1 MSTIPLKQPESLEVR
16 QHNAITTARYDYTA
30 CQLDLL
36 FFLLSKLRKEDK
48 PNQEYQIHMK
58 EVVAM
63 TGREWH
69 YKQLREATET
79 MGSRMFEVE
88 NDSSYV
94 QLWMFQKVEYVKGEG
109 FLRIRLSEDIRPY
122 LFELKSNFTSYQ
134 LFSALKV
141 SSKYA
146 KRIYQLVSQWK
157 DIGETKTYD
166 LDDFKH
172 MLLIKDPKGKEPEQ
186 FQRISD
192 LKSKVL
198 DIAVRQINENT
209 DLHIGY
215 TLVKE
220 GRSFQSVRFYVTKQ
234 KPKQLPIPFD
244 ATPEEAKTLT
254 ARRHL
259 ADLGIKDPKLINQI
273 IGNEKLVDEL
283 FKFMYRL
290 KTDKIKVDKNPAG
303 LLLTV
308 LGLKSSSKTT

>member
-1 MSTIPLKQPESLEVR
+1 MDISESLEVR

-36 FFLLSKLRKEDK
+36 FFLLSKLRREDK
-48 PNQEYQIHMK
+48 PNQEYQIHMN

-69 YKQLREATET
+69 YKQLREATES

-88 NDSSYV
+88 TDQSYT
-94 QLWMFQKVEYVKGEG
+94 QLWMFQKVEYVKGQG
-109 FLRIRLSEDIRPY
+109 YLRIRLSEDIRPY
-122 LFELKSNFTSYQ
+122 LFELKNNFTSYQ
-134 LFSALKV
+134 LFSALKI

-146 KRIYQLVSQWK
+146 KRIYQLASQWK
-157 DIGETKTYD
+157 DIGETKTYE
-166 LDDFKH
+166 LDELKL
-172 MLLIKDPKGKEPEQ
+172 MLKLKDPKGKVPEQ

-192 LKSKVL
+192 LKAKVL

-209 DLHIGY
+209 ELKIGY
-215 TLVKE
+215 TLLKQ
-220 GRSFQSVRFYVTKQ
+220 GRSFHAVRFYVTRQ
-234 KPKQLPIPFD
+234 EPKQLPIPFEESPD
-244 ATPEEAKTLT
+244 AAKLLI

-259 ADLGIKDPKLINQI
+259 ESLGIKDPKLVSQI
-273 IGNEKLVDEL
+273 IGDPALVDEL

-308 LGLKSSSKTT
+308 LGLKTPAKSK

>member
-1 MSTIPLKQPESLEVR
+1 M
-16 QHNAITTARYDYTA
+16 N
-30 CQLDLL
+30 
-36 FFLLSKLRKEDK
+36 
-48 PNQEYQIHMK
+48 

-69 YKQLREATET
+69 YKQLKEATES

-88 NDSSYV
+88 NDHSYV
-94 QLWMFQKVEYVKGEG
+94 QLWMFQKVEYVKGQG

-122 LFELKSNFTSYQ
+122 LFELKNNFTSYQ
-134 LFSALKV
+134 LFSALKI

-146 KRIYQLVSQWK
+146 KRIYQLASQWK

-166 LDDFKH
+166 LDEFKH
-172 MLLIKDPKGKEPEQ
+172 MLKLKDPKGREPEQ

-192 LKSKVL
+192 LKAKVL

-209 DLHIGY
+209 ELKIGY
-215 TLVKE
+215 TLLKQ
-220 GRSFQSVRFYVTKQ
+220 GRSFNAVRFYVTKQ
-234 KPKQLPIPFD
+234 QPKQLPIPFD
-244 ATPEEAKTLT
+244 ESPEQAKLLM

-259 ADLGIKDPKLINQI
+259 ESLGIKDQKLVAQI
-273 IGNEKLVDEL
+273 IGDEGLVNEL

-290 KTDKIKVDKNPAG
+290 KTDKIKANKNPAG

-308 LGLKSSSKTT
+308 LGLKSPAKNA

>member
-1 MSTIPLKQPESLEVR
+1 MEPSESLEVR

-36 FFLLSKLRKEDK
+36 FFLLSKLRREDL
-48 PNQEYQIHMK
+48 PNQEYQIHMN

-69 YKQLREATET
+69 YKQLREATES

-88 NDSSYV
+88 NDQSYV
-94 QLWMFQKVEYVKGEG
+94 QLWMFQKVEYVKGQG

-122 LFELKSNFTSYQ
+122 LFELKNNFTSYQ
-134 LFSALKV
+134 LFSALKI

-146 KRIYQLVSQWK
+146 KRIYQLASQWK

-166 LDDFKH
+166 LEEFKL
-172 MLLIKDPKGKEPEQ
+172 MLKLKDPKGKEPEQ

-192 LKSKVL
+192 LKAKVL

-209 DLHIGY
+209 ELKIGY
-215 TLVKE
+215 TLLKQ
-220 GRSFQSVRFYVTKQ
+220 GRSFHAVRFYVTKQ
-234 KPKQLPIPFD
+234 QPKQLPIPFD
-244 ATPEEAKTLT
+244 ESPEQAKILM

-259 ADLGIKDPKLINQI
+259 ESLGIKDAKLIAQI
-273 IGNEKLVDEL
+273 IGDENLVNEL

-290 KTDKIKVDKNPAG
+290 KTDKIKADKNPAG

-308 LGLKSSSKTT
+308 LGLKSSAKTS

>member
-1 MSTIPLKQPESLEVR
+1 MESSEALEVR

-36 FFLLSKLRKEDK
+36 FFLLSKLRREDK
-48 PNQEYQIHMK
+48 PNQEYQIHMS

-69 YKQLREATET
+69 YKQLKEATES

-88 NDSSYV
+88 NDQSYV
-94 QLWMFQKVEYVKGEG
+94 QLWMFQKVEYVKGQG
-109 FLRIRLSEDIRPY
+109 YLRIRLSEDIRPY
-122 LFELKSNFTSYQ
+122 LFELKNNFTSYQ
-134 LFSALKV
+134 LFSALKI

-146 KRIYQLVSQWK
+146 KRIYQLASQWK

-166 LDDFKH
+166 LDEFKL
-172 MLLIKDPKGKEPEQ
+172 MLKLKDPKGKEPDQ

-192 LKSKVL
+192 LKAKVL

-209 DLHIGY
+209 ELKIGY
-215 TLVKE
+215 TLLKQ
-220 GRSFQSVRFYVTKQ
+220 GRSFHAVRFYVTKQ
-234 KPKQLPIPFD
+234 QPKQLPIPFD
-244 ATPEEAKTLT
+244 ETPEEAKLLM

-259 ADLGIKDPKLINQI
+259 EGLGIKDPRLVSQIVGDERLIN
-273 IGNEKLVDEL
+273 EL

-290 KTDKIKVDKNPAG
+290 KTDKIKADKNPAG

-308 LGLKSSSKTT
+308 LGLKTPSVKPVK

>member
-1 MSTIPLKQPESLEVR
+1 MEKPDALEVR

-36 FFLLSKLRKEDK
+36 FFLLSKLRREDL
-48 PNQEYQIHMK
+48 PNQEYQIHMN

-63 TGREWH
+63 TGREWQ
-69 YKQLREATET
+69 YKQLREATES

-88 NDSSYV
+88 NDQSYI
-94 QLWMFQKVEYVKGEG
+94 QLWMFQKVEYVKGQG

-122 LFELKSNFTSYQ
+122 LFELKNNFTSYQ
-134 LFSALKV
+134 LFSALKI
-141 SSKYA
+141 SSKFA
-146 KRIYQLVSQWK
+146 KRIYQLASQWK

-166 LDDFKH
+166 LDEFKY
-172 MLLIKDPKGKEPEQ
+172 MLRLKDPKGKEPEQ

-192 LKSKVL
+192 LKAKVL

-209 DLHIGY
+209 ELKIGY
-215 TLVKE
+215 TLIKE
-220 GRSFQSVRFYVTKQ
+220 GRSFNAIRFYVAKQ
-234 KPKQLPIPFD
+234 QPKQLPIPFEES
-244 ATPEEAKTLT
+244 PEEAKLLM

-259 ADLGIKDPKLINQI
+259 ESLGIKDARLVNQI
-273 IGNEKLVDEL
+273 IGDEKLIDEL

-290 KTDKIKVDKNPAG
+290 KTDKIKADKNPAG

-308 LGLKSSSKTT
+308 LGLKSSTKKS

>member
-1 MSTIPLKQPESLEVR
+1 MTYRYPMESTDALQVR

-36 FFLLSKLRKEDK
+36 FFLLSKLRREDA
-48 PNQEYQIHMK
+48 PNQEYQIHMN

-69 YKQLREATET
+69 YKQLKEATES

-88 NDSSYV
+88 NDEAYV
-94 QLWMFQKVEYVKGEG
+94 QLWMFQKVEYVKGQG

-122 LFELKSNFTSYQ
+122 LFELKNNFTSFQ
-134 LFSALKV
+134 LFSALKI

-146 KRIYQLVSQWK
+146 KRIYQLASQWK

-166 LDDFKH
+166 LEEFKL
-172 MLLIKDPKGKEPEQ
+172 MLKLKDAKGKEPEQ

-192 LKSKVL
+192 LKAKVL

-209 DLHIGY
+209 ELKIGY
-215 TLVKE
+215 TLLKQ
-220 GRSFQSVRFYVTKQ
+220 GRSFHAVRFYVTRQ
-234 KPKQLPIPFD
+234 QPKQLPIPFEES
-244 ATPEEAKTLT
+244 PEQARVLM

-259 ADLGIKDPKLINQI
+259 ETLGIKDIQ
-273 IGNEKLVDEL
+273 LVGRILGDKQLLNEL

-290 KTDKIKVDKNPAG
+290 KTDKIKADKNPGG

-308 LGLKSSSKTT
+308 LGLKKAKMS